1 MSEILKYLASVFGKF
16 HGGGAVFA
24 KLFRDKKFLPLS
36 REKNLVKPSQVL
48 LDGDAF
54 PEVQEL
60 SPHFVTVENL
70 HGQLTK
76 CSKELRSLGALDEV
90 TLEVVN
96 TIMSRYERGQDIED
110 DERERILVKTCLQES
125 MSHKHLLLIQLHN
138 SLINLRNMK

>member
-1 MSEILKYLASVFGKF
+1 M
-16 HGGGAVFA
+16 FA

-125 MSHKHLLLIQLHN
+125 MSSKQLLIIQPHN
-138 SLINLRNMK
+138 SLVNRRNLKYVLTLTDISLLDLIM